1 MCTFLCC
8 SLQLFLTER
17 QVLMERFLNS
27 VPLFQKKDKKGKDK
41 KKRKDK
47 KSKEKKK
54 EKKKKE
60 KEKKKKEKEKKP
72 ERRPFDRDL
81 DLKVNQFDDAMRK
94 RYIKS
99 AQGLGG
105 KFGHSGSGK
114 YL

>member
-1 MCTFLCC
+1 M
-8 SLQLFLTER
+8 
-17 QVLMERFLNS
+17 
-27 VPLFQKKDKKGKDK
+27 QKKEKKGKDK
-41 KKRKDK
+41 KKRKGK
-47 KSKEKKK
+47 KTKEKKK

-60 KEKKKKEKEKKP
+60 KEKKKKEKNKKP

-105 KFGHSGSGK
+105 KFGNSTGGK

>member
-1 MCTFLCC
+1 MAGGVKVFDVVNDLFPVLYKMC
-8 SLQLFLTER
+8 LFLLQR
-17 QVLMERFLNS
+17 
-27 VPLFQKKDKKGKDK
+27 KD

-47 KSKEKKK
+47 DKKKK

-60 KEKKKKEKEKKP
+60 KEKKKEKHKKKEKKTEDKKP

-94 RYIKS
+94 QYIKK
-99 AQGLGG
+99 AQGLGSR
-105 KFGHSGSGK
+105 FGHAGKQK